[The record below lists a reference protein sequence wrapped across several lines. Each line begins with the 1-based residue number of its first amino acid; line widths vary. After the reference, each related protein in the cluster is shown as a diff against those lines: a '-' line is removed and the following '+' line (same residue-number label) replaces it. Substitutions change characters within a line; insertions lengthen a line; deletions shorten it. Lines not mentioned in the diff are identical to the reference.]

1 LRGADVDALFARLR
15 GGAPDTA
22 LEPDREQPPPP
33 AQEPVT
39 DAGLDPVGPSTPV
52 VPEPSATAGAVTA
65 RPIVSD
71 SEVRVHLGGG
81 PDRDALLARRDAAL
95 DPLVAALARR
105 LKRTLADE
113 QNELL
118 DQLRR
123 HEGGDLAAVVPDVD
137 SRVEVWAETAAPV
150 LVEAAAAGAALIDP
164 EGVFRR
170 VEEDLVGGGVL
181 TGELVATIVAPLR
194 ARVLAAVE
202 GAEGDVELA
211 ADGVRGRYREWRS
224 LRVDEVARHLGHA
237 AFARGAY
244 DAARGSGT
252 PLCWVADDGGVPCP
266 DAEDNALAG
275 PVMPG
280 SAYPTGDLLP
290 PAHPGCRCLLVAAS
304 EPPPRAEHQGSPR

>member
-1 LRGADVDALFARLR
+1 
-15 GGAPDTA
+15 
-22 LEPDREQPPPP
+22 
-33 AQEPVT
+33 
-39 DAGLDPVGPSTPV
+39 
-52 VPEPSATAGAVTA
+52 
-65 RPIVSD
+65 
-71 SEVRVHLGGG
+71 
-81 PDRDALLARRDAAL
+81 
-95 DPLVAALARR
+95 

-123 HEGGDLAAVVPDVD
+123 HDGGDLAAVVPDVD
-137 SRVEVWAETAAPV
+137 ARVEMWAEAAAPV
-150 LVEAAAAGAALIDP
+150 LVQAAAAGARLVDPGGALA
-164 EGVFRR
+164 R
-170 VEEDLVGGGVL
+170 EEESDGVL

-211 ADGVRGRYREWRS
+211 ADGVRSRYREWRS

-244 DAARGSGT
+244 EAALGSGT

-275 PVMPG
+275 PVAPG
-280 SAYPTGDLLP
+280 TAYPTGDLLP
-290 PAHPGCRCLLVAAS
+290 PAHPGCRCLLVPAS
-304 EPPPRAEHQGSPR
+304 EPSPRAEHQESPR